1 MNALRREH
9 RALQLLDNV
18 AFPDADNDAVL
29 WYVKRGADPQT
40 TLMIAVN
47 LDPHRPQETMVDV
60 PLALLGVDEHTPFE
74 VEDLLS
80 GERYTWR
87 GRHAYVRLDPA
98 VRVGQVFRL
107 QAASATA

>member
-1 MNALRREH
+1 MNGLRREH

-18 AFPDADNDAVL
+18 EFPDASNEAIL
-29 WYVKRGADPQT
+29 WYVKRGSRPHT

-47 LDPHRPQETMVDV
+47 VDPHRPQETMVDV
-60 PLALLGVDEHTPFE
+60 PLALLDVDEHTPFE

-98 VRVGQVFRL
+98 VRVGQMFRL
-107 QAASATA
+107 RVASATA